1 MNREFLMLAHNI
13 RPSDKIAGWF
23 ASEKLDGI
31 RAFWDGGYTRGMP
44 TTDVPWA
51 NLDKTVRPYSTGL
64 WSRYGNVISAP
75 GWFLDKLPAILLD
88 GELYIGPGM
97 FQTVSSVVRR
107 HEPDDRWKQIRYA
120 VFEAP
125 GFYSVFK
132 DGQIKNTNFKKII
145 DSAACA
151 KIYAQLPRSVG
162 VATDVFNYLQDQW
175 DDCVPQHKLPNTEDA
190 ARERVDEL
198 MAEIH
203 LKKGEGLILRN
214 PRSYYDPVRT
224 RHLLKVKPKL
234 DAEGTV
240 VGYISGKGKLL
251 GMLGALIVKYRDKT
265 FELSGF
271 TDAERSL
278 TIEDSGW
285 AAKHPG
291 TMIPVRALGLYPSQ
305 HFPIGSQVTFLYR
318 ELSDDGIP
326 KEARYLRKPI

>member
-13 RPSDKIAGWF
+13 RPSDKIGGWYV
-23 ASEKLDGI
+23 SEKLDGI
-31 RAFWDGGYTRGMP
+31 RAFWDGGYTRGKP

-75 GWFLDKLPAILLD
+75 DSFLDKLPAVLLD
-88 GELYIGPGM
+88 GELYIGPGQ

-107 HEPDDRWKQIRYA
+107 HVPDERWNRIRFC

-132 DGQIKNTNFKKII
+132 DGRINNTNFKKVIE
-145 DSAACA
+145 SKACA
-151 KIYAQLPRSVG
+151 TMYAQLPRTVG
-162 VATDVFNYLQDQW
+162 VATDVFDFLQDQW
-175 DDCVPQHKLPNTEDA
+175 DDCVPQSRLPLKESE

-198 MAEIH
+198 MAEVH
-203 LKKGEGLILRN
+203 LHKGEGLILRN
-214 PRSYYDPVRT
+214 PNSYYDPVRT

-240 VGYISGKGKLL
+240 IGFISGKGKLL
-251 GMLGALIVKYRDKT
+251 GMLGALIISYQGKT

-278 TIEDSGW
+278 TPDVSDW
-285 AAKHPG
+285 AKKNPGAKVNSANIS
-291 TMIPVRALGLYPSQ
+291 T
-305 HFPIGSQVTFLYR
+305 HFLFGSTITFLYR
-318 ELSDDGIP
+318 ELSEDGIP
-326 KEARYLRKPI
+326 KEARYLRRV